1 METAYCIVIPL
12 IFWSGTALLIYGRSV
27 SGPLKKAR
35 LIAEKGRSAAK
46 STAVFGLWKR
56 FLAGRRKDRLMLELS
71 ESLAYIR
78 NIAVLGQAGQI
89 SAELLLSELSDFA
102 KLLGPVFSDMAVSL
116 RQGDKNRAS
125 EALYSVLGESSA
137 RDIGSFLASW
147 EDIPPAELIQSID
160 LYRSGLTEARLT
172 KQRRRDEVISDL
184 VYFPVVL
191 NCMVVLLNFLYVAY
205 FLQQKE
211 LLSFFF

>member
-1 METAYCIVIPL
+1 MKTAVCIVIPL
-12 IFWSGTALLIYGRSV
+12 IFWSGTALLLCRGSV
-27 SGPLKKAR
+27 SGAVKRAR
-35 LIAEKGRSAAK
+35 LIAEKGQKAAK
-46 STAVFGLWKR
+46 STALFDLWKR
-56 FLAGRRKDRLMLELS
+56 FATGRRKDRLMLELS

-89 SAELLLSELSDFA
+89 SAEMLLSELSDFA
-102 KLLGPVFSDMAVSL
+102 KLLGPVFSDMALSL

-125 EALYSVLGESSA
+125 EALYKELGETSA
-137 RDIGSFLASW
+137 KDIGSFLVSW

-160 LYRSGLTEARLT
+160 LYRSGLIEARLT
-172 KQRRRDEVISDL
+172 KQRRRDEIISDL

>member
-1 METAYCIVIPL
+1 EKAAKN
-12 IFWSGTALLIYGRSV
+12 TALFSLWTRFV
-27 SGPLKKAR
+27 S
-35 LIAEKGRSAAK
+35 
-46 STAVFGLWKR
+46 
-56 FLAGRRKDRLMLELS
+56 GRRKDRLMLELS

-89 SAELLLSELSDFA
+89 SAEQLLSELSEFA
-102 KLLGPVFSDMAVSL
+102 KLLSPVFSGMAVSL
-116 RQGDKNRAS
+116 RQGEKSKAA
-125 EALYSVLGESSA
+125 EALYEALGESSA

-160 LYRSGLTEARLT
+160 LYRSGIIEARLT
-172 KQRRRDEVISDL
+172 KQRRKDEVISDL

>member
-1 METAYCIVIPL
+1 
-12 IFWSGTALLIYGRSV
+12 
-27 SGPLKKAR
+27 
-35 LIAEKGRSAAK
+35 
-46 STAVFGLWKR
+46 
-56 FLAGRRKDRLMLELS
+56 
-71 ESLAYIR
+71 
-78 NIAVLGQAGQI
+78 VLGQAGQI
-89 SAELLLSELSDFA
+89 SAEMLLSELSDFA
-102 KLLGPVFSDMAVSL
+102 RLLGPVFSDMAVSL
-116 RQGDKNRAS
+116 RQGDKNRTS
-125 EALYSVLGESSA
+125 EALYRELGESSA

-160 LYRSGLTEARLT
+160 LYRSGIIEARLT
-172 KQRRRDEVISDL
+172 KQRKRDEIVSDL

>member
-1 METAYCIVIPL
+1 MKTAFCIVIPL
-12 IFWSGTALLIYGRSV
+12 LFWSGAALLLWRGSV
-27 SGPLKKAR
+27 PGTLKKAR
-35 LIAEKGRSAAK
+35 LIAEKGEKAAK
-46 STAVFGLWKR
+46 NTALFGLWKR
-56 FLAGRRKDRLMLELS
+56 FSTGRRKDRLMLELS

-89 SAELLLSELSDFA
+89 SAEMLLSELSGFA

-116 RQGDKNRAS
+116 RQGDNKKAS
-125 EALYSVLGESSA
+125 EALYSALGESSA

-147 EDIPPAELIQSID
+147 EDIPPAELLQSID
-160 LYRSGLTEARLT
+160 LYRSGIIEARLT
-172 KQRRRDEVISDL
+172 RQRRRDEIISDL

>member
-1 METAYCIVIPL
+1 MKILVCIIIPL
-12 IFWSGTALLIYGRSV
+12 IFWSGAALLLHGRSA
-27 SGPLKKAR
+27 SGTLKKAR
-35 LIAEKGRSAAK
+35 LIAEKGGRAAK
-46 STAVFGLWKR
+46 NTALFSLWTR
-56 FLAGRRKDRLMLELS
+56 FVSGRRKDRIMLELS

-89 SAELLLSELSDFA
+89 SAELLLSELSEFA
-102 KLLGPVFSDMAVSL
+102 KLLSPVFSCMAVSL
-116 RQGDKNRAS
+116 RQGDKSKAA
-125 EALYSVLGESSA
+125 EALYDALGESSA

-147 EDIPPAELIQSID
+147 EGIPPAELIQSID
-160 LYRSGLTEARLT
+160 LYRSGLIEARLT
-172 KQRRRDEVISDL
+172 KQRRKDEVISDL

>member
-1 METAYCIVIPL
+1 MTIAACIIIPL
-12 IFWSGTALLIYGRSV
+12 FFWSGTALLLHRGSLPGALR
-27 SGPLKKAR
+27 KAR
-35 LIAEKGRSAAK
+35 LIAEKGEKAAK
-46 STAVFGLWKR
+46 NSVLYGLWKR
-56 FLAGRRKDRLMLELS
+56 FAAGRRKDRLMLELS

-89 SAELLLSELSDFA
+89 STEQLLSELSGFA

-116 RQGDKNRAS
+116 RQGDKKRAS
-125 EALYSVLGESSA
+125 EALYNVLGESSA
-137 RDIGSFLASW
+137 KDIGSFLASW
-147 EDIPPAELIQSID
+147 EDIPPAELLQSID
-160 LYRSGLTEARLT
+160 LCRSGILEARLT
-172 KQRRRDEVISDL
+172 RQRKRDEVISDL